1 MKMTPNKVIATTLI
15 CVTVFG
21 FVVML
26 NSEDSANDT
35 YQRYLSGRAHSD
47 TRVSAE
53 TIISMVDNTA
63 ESDQSASPDSTTP
76 TIPGVAPD
84 STAQGVAGTT
94 TDHGH
99 IMFKQGNYHDVISNG
114 KTISGSGCGWC
125 SLSAMMSNLN
135 TEKCGSMTPVDW
147 LGIIPDDV
155 KSLWNSGKMDWSAPE
170 AWVNAI
176 NANGQYGTYSVVSK
190 LEGTSSSACMDL
202 IRQYAGQAN
211 TMILVSSSPGLFTS
225 GGHILCIACKFE
237 ENGVKYFHT
246 IDSSNRASNNLGQ
259 TWPYSN
265 TVSMPLDSDNLNG
278 KPYNLK
284 CVWVIQ
290 KV

>member
-1 MKMTPNKVIATTLI
+1 
-15 CVTVFG
+15 
-21 FVVML
+21 
-26 NSEDSANDT
+26 
-35 YQRYLSGRAHSD
+35 
-47 TRVSAE
+47 
-53 TIISMVDNTA
+53 
-63 ESDQSASPDSTTP
+63 
-76 TIPGVAPD
+76 
-84 STAQGVAGTT
+84 
-94 TDHGH
+94 
-99 IMFKQGNYHDVISNG
+99 MFKQGNYHDVISNG

-176 NANGQYGTYSVVSK
+176 NANGQYGTYTVASK
-190 LEGTSSSACMDL
+190 VESASSSTCMDL

-211 TMILVSSSPGLFTS
+211 TMILVSSSTGLFTS

-237 ENGVKYFHT
+237 DNGVKYFHT
-246 IDSSNRASNNLGQ
+246 IDSSNIASSNLGQ